1 MLFGDEVKFVLKE
14 RTNNHEA
21 WLSGRFAKN
30 EKKNGDSQKF
40 RQKFGNLVVVV
51 GGKGYRGRVE
61 KIRREVSGC
70 N

>member
-1 MLFGDEVKFVLKE
+1 M
-14 RTNNHEA
+14 
-21 WLSGRFAKN
+21 
-30 EKKNGDSQKF
+30 KKKTGQNGDSQKF